1 MTAPSGQPSRALPEG
16 VGLRPITDEDLPF
29 LFRVYASTRE
39 EELAPVGWPPEQLEA
54 FLRQQF
60 TAQHAWYQEHYA
72 GASFDVVE
80 VGGTPAGRLYV
91 ARWERELRL
100 VDVSLLPEH
109 RGNGL
114 GTALVSAVLA
124 EGAAA
129 GKPVTIHVERL
140 NPAQRLY
147 RRLGFELLED
157 KGMYL
162 LLEWRPPGSAASPSA
177 EPGRG

>member
-1 MTAPSGQPSRALPEG
+1 MTATHPPGALASRLPEG
-16 VGLRPITDEDLPF
+16 VTLRPIGEEDLDF
-29 LFRVYASTRE
+29 LYRLYASTRE
-39 EELAPVGWPPEQLEA
+39 EELAVVDWPAEQKEA

-60 TAQHAWYQEHYA
+60 AAQHAWYQEHYA

-80 VGGTPAGRLYV
+80 VAGRPAGRLYV

-109 RGNGL
+109 RGSGL
-114 GTALVSAVLA
+114 GTALVSRVLA
-124 EGAAA
+124 EAAAA
-129 GKPVTIHVERL
+129 GKPVTIHVERV

-147 RRLGFELLED
+147 RRLGFTLLED

-162 LLEWRPPGSAASPSA
+162 LLEWRREAPGAAAPA
-177 EPGRG
+177 D

>member
-1 MTAPSGQPSRALPEG
+1 MSGRAVIVLH
-16 VGLRPITDEDLPF
+16 GLGGWRGTTQALADYLAADGKQNVISF
-29 LFRVYASTRE
+29 GYASTRE
-39 EELAPVGWPPEQLEA
+39 EELATIVDWTLEQKSA

-60 TAQHAWYQEHYA
+60 AAQHAWYQEHYA

-80 VGGTPAGRLYV
+80 LEGRPAGRLYV

-100 VDVSLLPEH
+100 VDVALLPEH

-114 GTALVSAVLA
+114 GTALVSRVLA

-129 GKPVTIHVERL
+129 GKPVTIYVERM
-140 NPAQRLY
+140 NPARRLY

-162 LLEWRPPGSAASPSA
+162 LLEWRAPASA
-177 EPGRG
+177 R